1 MLGVVFFEIKPYIF
15 HINICKG
22 EPMKKLALSLLLFCS
37 FGPLFAAKEI
47 KSIRSTK
54 SFDDIIAKGNVVVD
68 FYADWCGPCKR
79 MTPVFCS
86 LSEEFSNV
94 TFIKVNIDD
103 NKSIADRYGVKSI
116 PTFIFFKDGKKV
128 HTITGFKNKPVMRK
142 ALKKHF

>member
-1 MLGVVFFEIKPYIF
+1 
-15 HINICKG
+15 
-22 EPMKKLALSLLLFCS
+22 MKKLALSLLLFCS

-79 MTPVFCS
+79 MTPVLCS

-116 PTFIFFKDGKKV
+116 PTLIFFKDGKEVERTVGKK
-128 HTITGFKNKPVMRK
+128 GKNVLRNI
-142 ALKKHF
+142 LKIVF